1 MENRWKKMF
10 GGSTGYALLLL
21 VGCVSWQCA
30 FAALSV
36 DFQDLNLLSTSG
48 LQALEASLHQHKVVI
63 IKGAASIDVEELRRI
78 TRFFGELH
86 VHLESSSHFPGYS
99 DVNVVSNI
107 RNNET
112 GQINGLY
119 GVHVESYHSDLSW
132 AELPTKYTLL
142 KSVVRSANCGDT
154 HFINT
159 NDAYDDLST
168 ELKERLNGLQG
179 NYCYLKTRNLDFE
192 VGLTAEEVA
201 QAQNCAVHPII
212 TTHPITG
219 RKNIYANP
227 SHTSNVIGLSAE
239 ESDALLQTLF
249 THSQQDKYLY
259 AHKWSDDDLIIWD
272 NRSLWHRGTGCP
284 EDQPR
289 MLIRTTVLND
299 VRPV

>member
-1 MENRWKKMF
+1 MWRLVACCLLF
-10 GGSTGYALLLL
+10 PIAL
-21 VGCVSWQCA
+21 
-30 FAALSV
+30 AALSV
-36 DFQDLNLLSTSG
+36 EINDLDLQSSAG
-48 LQALEASLHQHKVVI
+48 LQALEASLVEHHVVI
-63 IKGAASIDVEELRRI
+63 IRGAASVDVEELRRI
-78 TRFFGELH
+78 TRHFGELH

-142 KSVVRSANCGDT
+142 KSVIRSDNCGDT
-154 HFINT
+154 HFLNT
-159 NDAYDDLST
+159 NNAYDDLSE
-168 ELKERLNGLQG
+168 ELKEKLNGLSG
-179 NYCYLKTRNLDFE
+179 NYCYLKTRNLDIE

-201 QAQNCAVHPII
+201 TAQKCAVHPII
-212 TTHPITG
+212 TTHPITQ
-219 RKNIYANP
+219 RRNIYANP
-227 SHTSNVIGLSAE
+227 SHTSNIIGLPQD

-249 THSQQDKYLY
+249 AHTQQDKYLY
-259 AHKWSDDDLIIWD
+259 AHKWEDNDLVIWD
-272 NRSLWHRGTGCP
+272 NRSVWHRGTGCP
-284 EDQPR
+284 ESLPR

>member
-1 MENRWKKMF
+1 MWRLVACC
-10 GGSTGYALLLL
+10 ALFTLAL
-21 VGCVSWQCA
+21 
-30 FAALSV
+30 AALSI
-36 DFQDLNLLSTSG
+36 DINELDLQSLAG
-48 LQALEASLHQHKVVI
+48 LQALEASLLEHHVVVI
-63 IKGAASIDVEELRRI
+63 RGAASVDAEELRRI

-142 KSVVRSANCGDT
+142 KSVIRSDNCGDT
-154 HFINT
+154 HFLNT
-159 NDAYDDLST
+159 NNAYDDLSE
-168 ELKERLNGLQG
+168 ELKEKLNGLSG
-179 NYCYLKTRNLDFE
+179 NYCYLKTRNLDYE

-201 QAQNCAVHPII
+201 KAQTCAVHPII
-212 TTHPITG
+212 TTHPIT
-219 RKNIYANP
+219 RRRNIYANP
-227 SHTSNVIGLSAE
+227 SHTSNIIGLTQD
-239 ESDALLQTLF
+239 ESDVLLQTLF
-249 THSQQDKYLY
+249 AHTEQDKYLY
-259 AHKWSDDDLIIWD
+259 AHKWEDNDLVIWD

-284 EDQPR
+284 EALPR